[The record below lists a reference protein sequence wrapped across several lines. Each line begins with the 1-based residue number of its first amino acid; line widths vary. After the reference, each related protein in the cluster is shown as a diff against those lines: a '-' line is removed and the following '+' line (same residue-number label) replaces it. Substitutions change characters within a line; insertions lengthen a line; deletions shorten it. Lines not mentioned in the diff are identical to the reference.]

1 MVATRG
7 ASQPNTNKLGLFSEM
22 GYTTIGEPYTAPN
35 ARPYNESASKGK
47 QMLTTHTKQRTALS
61 DGYFSNQFVR
71 VFEKEAY
78 SDVVKRRRQDRMQST
93 KKNIVPQPFLPAD
106 KTKVAS
112 GVGSYY
118 GTFGLNGQL
127 YHKYFS
133 GGTKEK
139 PPHTSPPRNFVCNP
153 SKKGSGYGYVGVT
166 IGEYAKNFS
175 EKIDAAH
182 EIAEQER
189 KESQRRMVGGAFKL
203 NMHPKPLFKENP
215 YKADK
220 SMPTSRTPKDKATR
234 PLPAPFKPTSPSKRM
249 GNCKAGTFSKYP
261 THPVDGYAV
270 KAKKPVGPKYGVFNP
285 PTIPKSR
292 PTDSLLRRSV
302 NRKLNRQNFTR
313 VQAAF

>member
-1 MVATRG
+1 MVAGRG
-7 ASQPNTNKLGLFSEM
+7 MSQPNYNKLGLFSEM

-35 ARPYNESASKGK
+35 SRPYNDSASKGK
-47 QMLTTHTKQRTALS
+47 QMMTTSTKQRTALT
-61 DGYFSNQFVR
+61 DGYFSNQFIR

-78 SDVVKRRRQDRMQST
+78 TDAVKRRRQDRIQST
-93 KKNIVPQPFLPAD
+93 KKNIVPKPFLPSD
-106 KTKVAS
+106 KTKFPS

-127 YHKYFS
+127 SHKYFA
-133 GGTKEK
+133 GGAKDK
-139 PPHTSPPRNFVCNP
+139 AAHTSPPKNFIANP
-153 SKKGSGYGYVGVT
+153 PKKGSGYGYVGVT

-175 EKIDAAH
+175 DKIDRGQ

-189 KESQRRMVGGAFKL
+189 KESQKRMVGGAFKL

-220 SMPTSRTPKDKATR
+220 S
-234 PLPAPFKPTSPSKRM
+234 LPAARAPKVRAGPPPLAFKPTSPSKLM

-270 KAKKPVGPKYGVFNP
+270 KVKKPLGPKYGVFNP
-285 PTIPKSR
+285 PTVPKSR